1 MRITFVLPMY
11 LNSPSGGFKVVYEYA
26 NRLAALGHRVSVVHP
41 RTIHSQTG
49 LIEGI
54 KKRLWKYKLRLI
66 GSATN
71 EKILHRRGAEN
82 AEEAQRFWR
91 KTLRNLCE
99 TLRLCGENAPLASLI
114 SGSSLN
120 HRLVS
125 WFEVNDKVNLILATD
140 LSEQHIPDADVIF
153 ATASD
158 TAFAVAAYSAS
169 KGRKFYLVQSYE
181 TWNLP
186 EDKVQAGWK
195 LPMHKIVVSRHL
207 QRIADGFGEQWR
219 TTYIP
224 LGIDLSLF
232 RLLKPIIER
241 RELRVGM
248 LAHPNEVKGTR
259 DGLAALELVK
269 QHHADLQ
276 VALFGTE
283 PRLDFIPD
291 WMSYERLPTAERLV
305 ELYNSCR
312 IFLNPGWAEGWG
324 LPAAEAMACGCAVV
338 SADNGGIHEFAV
350 DGETALIAPI
360 KRPDLLA
367 EKILVLIDDDE
378 LRQRLA
384 VAGHQSIKQISWEQ
398 AVNSLQTILIGC

>member
-11 LNSPSGGFKVVYEYA
+11 LNSPSGGFRVVYEYA
-26 NRLAALGHRVSVVHP
+26 NRLANLGHQVAVVHP
-41 RTIHSQTG
+41 RSVQAQTG
-49 LIEGI
+49 IVETV
-54 KKRLWKYKLRLI
+54 KQRLWKSKLQL
-66 GSATN
+66 
-71 EKILHRRGAEN
+71 
-82 AEEAQRFWR
+82 
-91 KTLRNLCE
+91 
-99 TLRLCGENAPLASLI
+99 
-114 SGSSLN
+114 LN
-120 HRLVS
+120 RPLVS
-125 WFEVNDKVNLILATD
+125 WFEMDDKVNLLLTTD
-140 LSEQHIPDADVIF
+140 LSEQNIPDADVIF

-158 TAFAVAAYSAS
+158 TAFPVAAYSAS

-186 EDKVQAGWK
+186 EDQVQAGWK
-195 LPMHKIVVSRHL
+195 LPMHKVVVSRHL
-207 QRIADGFGEQWR
+207 QRIAESLGEQSR
-219 TTYIP
+219 TTCIP
-224 LGIDLSLF
+224 LGIDLLVF
-232 RLLKPIIER
+232 RLLTPINER

-269 QHHADLQ
+269 QRRADLQ

-283 PRLDFIPD
+283 PRLDFIPA

-367 EKILVLIDDDE
+367 EKILALIEDDK
-378 LRQRLA
+378 LRRRLA
-384 VAGHQSIKQISWEQ
+384 MAGHQSIKRFSWEQ
-398 AVNSLQTILIGC
+398 AVNSLQAILVGD

>member
-1 MRITFVLPMY
+1 MKITFVLPMY
-11 LNSPSGGFKVVYEYA
+11 LTSPSGGFKVVYEYA
-26 NRLAALGHRVSVVHP
+26 NRLAALGHKIAVVHP
-41 RTIHSQTG
+41 RTIEPQAG
-49 LIEGI
+49 LLEAI
-54 KKRLWKYKLRLI
+54 KKRLWKPKLQLANR
-66 GSATN
+66 
-71 EKILHRRGAEN
+71 
-82 AEEAQRFWR
+82 
-91 KTLRNLCE
+91 
-99 TLRLCGENAPLASLI
+99 PL
-114 SGSSLN
+114 
-120 HRLVS
+120 VP
-125 WFEVNDKVNLILATD
+125 WFEVNDMVNLILVTD
-140 LSEQHIPDADVIF
+140 LSEHNIPDADVIF

-158 TAFAVAAYSAS
+158 TAFPVAAYSPG

-181 TWNLP
+181 SWNLP
-186 EDKVQAGWK
+186 EETVIASWK

-207 QRIADGFGEQWR
+207 QQLADRLGEQSR

-224 LGIDLSLF
+224 LGIDLSIF
-232 RLLKPIIER
+232 RLLTPIHER

-269 QHHADLQ
+269 TKHADLQ
-276 VALFGTE
+276 VVLFGTE
-283 PRLDFIPD
+283 PRLEFIPA

-312 IFLNPGWAEGWG
+312 IFLNPGRAEGWG

-367 EKILVLIDDDE
+367 EQVLRLIEDDD
-378 LRQRLA
+378 LRQRIALK
-384 VAGHQSIKQISWEQ
+384 GHQSIQQFSWQ
-398 AVNSLQTILIGC
+398 QSVNSLQTILE

>member
-1 MRITFVLPMY
+1 MY
-11 LNSPSGGFKVVYEYA
+11 LNSPSGGFRVVYEYA
-26 NRLAALGHRVSVVHP
+26 NRLAELGNQVSIVHP

-54 KKRLWKYKLRLI
+54 KKRLWKYKLNLLNRRLI
-66 GSATN
+66 
-71 EKILHRRGAEN
+71 R
-82 AEEAQRFWR
+82 
-91 KTLRNLCE
+91 
-99 TLRLCGENAPLASLI
+99 
-114 SGSSLN
+114 
-120 HRLVS
+120 
-125 WFEVNDKVNLILATD
+125 WFDVDDDVNLILATD
-140 LSEQHIPDADVIF
+140 LSEQNIPDADVIF

-158 TAFAVAAYSAS
+158 TAFSVAAYSAS

-207 QRIADGFGEQWR
+207 QRIADSFGERWR
-219 TTYIP
+219 TSFIP

-232 RLLKPIIER
+232 RLLTPINER
-241 RELRVGM
+241 GELRVGM

-259 DGLAALELVK
+259 DGLAALEIVK
-269 QHHADLQ
+269 AKHPDLQ

-312 IFLNPGWAEGWG
+312 IFLNPGRAEGWG

-350 DGETALIAPI
+350 DGQTALIAPI
-360 KRPDLLA
+360 QRPDLLA
-367 EKILVLIDDDE
+367 EKILALIDDDE
-378 LRQRLA
+378 LRRRLA
-384 VAGHQSIKQISWEQ
+384 LAGNQSIKQFSWEQ
-398 AVNSLQTILIGC
+398 AVNSLQTVLIGN

>member
-1 MRITFVLPMY
+1 MKITFVLPMY

-26 NRLAALGHRVSVVHP
+26 NRLAELGHQVSVVHP

-49 LIEGI
+49 LIEAV
-54 KKRLWKYKLRLI
+54 KKRLWKYKLQLFNR
-66 GSATN
+66 
-71 EKILHRRGAEN
+71 
-82 AEEAQRFWR
+82 
-91 KTLRNLCE
+91 
-99 TLRLCGENAPLASLI
+99 P
-114 SGSSLN
+114 
-120 HRLVS
+120 LVS
-125 WFEVNDKVNLILATD
+125 WFGVNDKVNLMLATD
-140 LSEQHIPDADVIF
+140 LNEQNIPDAAVIF

-224 LGIDLSLF
+224 LGIDLSMF
-232 RLLKPIIER
+232 RLLTPINDR

-269 QHHADLQ
+269 QRHADLQ
-276 VALFGTE
+276 VVLFGTE
-283 PRLDFIPD
+283 PRLEFIPD
-291 WMSYERLPTAERLV
+291 WMSYERLPSGERLV

-312 IFLNPGWAEGWG
+312 IFLNPGLAEGWG

-367 EKILVLIDDDE
+367 EKMLAMIEDDE

>member
-1 MRITFVLPMY
+1 M
-11 LNSPSGGFKVVYEYA
+11 LN
-26 NRLAALGHRVSVVHP
+26 R
-41 RTIHSQTG
+41 
-49 LIEGI
+49 
-54 KKRLWKYKLRLI
+54 RLI
-66 GSATN
+66 
-71 EKILHRRGAEN
+71 
-82 AEEAQRFWR
+82 
-91 KTLRNLCE
+91 
-99 TLRLCGENAPLASLI
+99 P
-114 SGSSLN
+114 
-120 HRLVS
+120 
-125 WFEVNDKVNLILATD
+125 WFELNDKVNLVLATD
-140 LSEQHIPDADVIF
+140 LSEQNIPDADVIF

-158 TAFAVAAYSAS
+158 TAFPVAAYSVS

-195 LPMHKIVVSRHL
+195 LPMQKIVVSRHL
-207 QRIADGFGEQWR
+207 QRIAEGLGEQSR
-219 TTYIP
+219 TTCIP
-224 LGIDLSLF
+224 LGIDLSVF
-232 RLLKPIIER
+232 RLLTPINER

-259 DGLAALELVK
+259 DGLAALEIVK
-269 QHHADLQ
+269 KNHADLQ

-283 PRLDFIPD
+283 PRLEFIPD

-338 SADNGGIHEFAV
+338 SADNGGIHEFAA

-367 EKILVLIDDDE
+367 ERMLALIEDDE
-378 LRQRLA
+378 LRQRLV
-384 VAGHQSIKQISWEQ
+384 VAGHQSIQGVSWEK
-398 AVNSLQTILIGC
+398 AVNSMIEALS